1 MPSPQYVS
9 MTSRG
14 RIKSFSENRKGSDM
28 IGGGVPLLLNRIIK
42 EPIKGGAIDVPRTSN
57 ILVGTVTSSNTQQPA
72 RGGELLNSIQKLKFG
87 KGTKKRSDQNIKFL
101 F

>member
-14 RIKSFSENRKGSDM
+14 RIKSFSENRKGSDL

-42 EPIKGGAIDVPRTSN
+42 EPIKGGAIDVPRTSI
-57 ILVGTVTSSNTQQPA
+57 ILDRTVISSNTQKPT
-72 RGGELLNSIQKLKFG
+72 RGGESLNSIQK
-87 KGTKKRSDQNIKFL
+87 
-101 F
+101 

>member
-28 IGGGVPLLLNRIIK
+28 IGGAVPLLLNRIIK

-57 ILVGTVTSSNTQQPA
+57 ILVGTVTSSNTQPS

>member
-28 IGGGVPLLLNRIIK
+28 IGGAVPLLLN
-42 EPIKGGAIDVPRTSN
+42 
-57 ILVGTVTSSNTQQPA
+57 
-72 RGGELLNSIQKLKFG
+72 
-87 KGTKKRSDQNIKFL
+87 
-101 F
+101 

>member
-28 IGGGVPLLLNRIIK
+28 IGGGLPLLLNRIIK
-42 EPIKGGAIDVPRTSN
+42 EPIQGGAIDVPRTGN
-57 ILVGTVTSSNTQQPA
+57 ILVGTLNSSNTQQPT
-72 RGGELLNSIQKLKFG
+72 RGAEL
-87 KGTKKRSDQNIKFL
+87 
-101 F
+101 